1 MLIRQNQ
8 GGQILQGHPG
18 ESEVGERPVE
28 VMVLEDVSGKTGE
41 GRQGSEGPNQDD
53 NRGTIE
59 LMWKYWVQNEK
70 KIFSFRVSNN
80 GIQPQPWLFTIRA
93 FAVVFSPPAPPAVLQ
108 GMPVLSYLTRD

>member
-53 NRGTIE
+53 NRGTRSGDWGGGQGE
-59 LMWKYWVQNEK
+59 ATSLLRKTAKRHQ
-70 KIFSFRVSNN
+70 
-80 GIQPQPWLFTIRA
+80 LFG
-93 FAVVFSPPAPPAVLQ
+93 S
-108 GMPVLSYLTRD
+108 

>member
-28 VMVLEDVSGKTGE
+28 VMVLEDMSGKTGE

-53 NRGTIE
+53 NRGTRSGDWGGGQGDG
-59 LMWKYWVQNEK
+59 LV
-70 KIFSFRVSNN
+70 
-80 GIQPQPWLFTIRA
+80 G
-93 FAVVFSPPAPPAVLQ
+93 SPCSPRDSQESSPASQ
-108 GMPVLSYLTRD
+108 FESINST